1 LRQAAGEVQVMQV
14 DNEESK
20 GDADGKKIVEKVNYE
35 MIV

>member
-1 LRQAAGEVQVMQV
+1 MQV